1 MANPIEEH
9 SPNGGSGANSP
20 SRVDRL
26 VGRRI
31 RLRRLLL
38 QIELEHLA
46 NDLDLST
53 PLLARFE
60 AGEERPP
67 PSLLA
72 RLAGHLGVD
81 VAWFFRDFSVRPAD
95 PTALADP
102 ERQAG
107 PGLPPTEQSDVG
119 EEMFEL
125 LDQFVQVADP
135 TDREAI
141 LAFTRDRVAKQRN

>member
-1 MANPIEEH
+1 
-9 SPNGGSGANSP
+9 
-20 SRVDRL
+20 
-26 VGRRI
+26 
-31 RLRRLLL
+31 LLL

-46 NDLDLST
+46 NDLSLSA

-81 VAWFFRDFSVRPAD
+81 VAWFFRDFSVRQ
-95 PTALADP
+95 PTLALADP
-102 ERQAG
+102 EGRAS
-107 PGLPPTEQSDVG
+107 PELPPTGQADVG

-125 LDQFVQVADP
+125 LDQFIQVADS
-135 TDREAI
+135 TDRQAI

>member
-1 MANPIEEH
+1 
-9 SPNGGSGANSP
+9 
-20 SRVDRL
+20 
-26 VGRRI
+26 
-31 RLRRLLL
+31 LLL

-46 NDLDLST
+46 NDLSLSA

-81 VAWFFRDFSVRPAD
+81 VAWFFRDFSVRATD

-102 ERQAG
+102 EGHAS
-107 PGLPPTEQSDVG
+107 PELPPTGQADVG

-125 LDQFVQVADP
+125 LDQFIQVADS
-135 TDREAI
+135 TDRQAI